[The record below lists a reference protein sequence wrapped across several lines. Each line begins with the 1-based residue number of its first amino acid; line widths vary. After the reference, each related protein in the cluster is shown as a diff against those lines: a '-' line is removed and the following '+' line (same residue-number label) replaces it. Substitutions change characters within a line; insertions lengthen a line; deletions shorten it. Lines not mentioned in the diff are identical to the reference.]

1 MIPVGETMEPAAQVA
16 VRCLDTWVSYT
27 VRSQGRWIRDILRG
41 QRSKTRTIEAVK
53 GVSFDV
59 KVGESV
65 GLIGRNGAGKTS
77 LLEAMTGLLPT
88 SRGEVLV
95 RSRPTFLGVQAVLR
109 SNLTGWRNIH
119 LGLLAQGLNAGE
131 ATSLAEEVADFT
143 GLGEFLDMR
152 METYSSGMKTRL
164 HFAIATA
171 VAPEILLIDE
181 ALAVGDK
188 DFRQKSA
195 ERLDEHR
202 VAAGTVI
209 LVSHNLAEIDR
220 SCSRVMWM
228 EDGRI
233 VADGPAEEVLSAYQA
248 S

>member
-1 MIPVGETMEPAAQVA
+1 MIPVGEAMEPAAQVA